1 MHSFGS
7 SYADTNKNYCVIY
20 LAAYMKHN
28 AVYMVVTVGGQFV
41 IIGVTEYDTDLN
53 VVLKQHKIC
62 V

>member
-1 MHSFGS
+1 
-7 SYADTNKNYCVIY
+7 
-20 LAAYMKHN
+20 
-28 AVYMVVTVGGQFV
+28 MVVTVGGQFV